1 MRISALGV
9 AFAVALVCASDAYAK
24 DSTNETPTE
33 ATAAAKEK
41 VICKT
46 ERFVG
51 SNIPGRVC
59 KTKAEW
65 EQGKIDA
72 KRSLNRPP
80 SRRMKDA
87 EPPGAMRG
95 G

>member
-1 MRISALGV
+1 MRIYTLSALVLATIAPAG
-9 AFAVALVCASDAYAK
+9 ASYAK
-24 DSTNETPTE
+24 DAATE
-33 ATAAAKEK
+33 ATAQEATPPKEK
-41 VICKT
+41 LVCKT

-51 SNIPGRVC
+51 SNIPSRVC

-80 SRRMKDA
+80 SRRMRDA
-87 EPPGAMRG
+87 EPPGAIRG

>member
-1 MRISALGV
+1 MRIKIVGVLVLTAAVSATG
-9 AFAVALVCASDAYAK
+9 AYAK
-24 DSTNETPTE
+24 DPES
-33 ATAAAKEK
+33 TAAADPKAK
-41 VICKT
+41 MVCKT

-51 SNIPGRVC
+51 SNIPSRVC

-87 EPPGAMRG
+87 EPPGAIRG